1 MEFLIPLSLC
11 VVALFILYLVIKS
24 AIDGSETA
32 KEIRQ
37 IRMILQK
44 QYGKALKHI
53 KQTDNDYEVMDIP
66 YDDTCPACGA
76 NVKPENN
83 TCPSC
88 GLNLNGKNE

>member
-1 MEFLIPLSLC
+1 MEIILFLFFFI
-11 VVALFILYLVIKS
+11 VWLFILCWVIKS

-32 KEIRQ
+32 KEIRT

-44 QYGKALKHI
+44 QYAISLKQK
-53 KQTDNDYEVMDIP
+53 KQTNEDYEIIDNP
-66 YDDTCPACGA
+66 YDICPACGA
-76 NVKPENN
+76 TVKLEHD

>member
-44 QYGKALKHI
+44 QYGKALKQI

-66 YDDTCPACGA
+66 YYTCPACGA